1 MQNRACSTVQA
12 PPITRAWQ
20 WQRPTS
26 RRLLCEMQRLPQ
38 CRRFQTVLSRNSCP
52 KNEPSLM
59 TVKFVQFERMA
70 SWSVVL
76 RYGGRKRVNFF
87 HKNAVICGK
96 SHGRLHYSIVLCAKM
111 WIRQRVIFVF
121 SFYREI
127 CDSPYIGGLG
137 RYQTPRARPPPTST
151 KMFGVTW
158 AFNYMRT
165 LRTWCSVELKHG

>member
-111 WIRQRVIFVF
+111 WKRQRVIFVF

-127 CDSPYIGGLG
+127 CDSLYRWSGAISNA
-137 RYQTPRARPPPTST
+137 PRSPPPHVHQDVWGDMS
-151 KMFGVTW
+151 F
-158 AFNYMRT
+158 
-165 LRTWCSVELKHG
+165 